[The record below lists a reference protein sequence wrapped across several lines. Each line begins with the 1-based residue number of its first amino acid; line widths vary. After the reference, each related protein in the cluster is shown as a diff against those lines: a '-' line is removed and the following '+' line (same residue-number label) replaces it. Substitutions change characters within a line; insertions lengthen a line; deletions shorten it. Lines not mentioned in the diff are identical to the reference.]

1 MGAYALAIVRAAL
14 SGTDG
19 PPPPAVEAEAYAFV
33 ERQLARLPD
42 HLKIPVRA
50 AGRAIDALSLRT
62 YGKQFTSLDLP
73 QQRYVLA
80 ACRTSK
86 AAPVRDAVKF
96 YEALAIFVEA
106 GMDAT

>member
-14 SGTDG
+14 ADAEG
-19 PPPPAVEAEAYAFV
+19 PPPQEVEAEAYAFV

-42 HLKIPVRA
+42 VLKIPVRA
-50 AGRAIDALSLRT
+50 AGRAIDAIALRT
-62 YGKQFTSLDLP
+62 YHKQFTSLSLP

-80 ACRTSK
+80 AGRSSK
-86 AAPVRDAVKF
+86 TAAVRDAIKF

-106 GMDAT
+106 DMAKP